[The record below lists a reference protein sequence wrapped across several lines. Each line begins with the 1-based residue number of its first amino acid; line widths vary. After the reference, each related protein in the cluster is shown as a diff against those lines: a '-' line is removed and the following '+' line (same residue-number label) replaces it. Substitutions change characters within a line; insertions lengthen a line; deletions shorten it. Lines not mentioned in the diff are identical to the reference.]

1 MITVPQLTRE
11 EIHTAHA
18 QGEEAVVALIQAWS
32 GALLA
37 LLEQQQETIA
47 ALQARTQTLEGQQ
60 AKDSHNSHKP
70 PSSDGLKKPRPRSLR
85 RSSGKKTGGQP
96 GHEGHTL
103 KAVEHPDHVVEHR
116 VARCAHCQATL
127 EAAPIRGQERRQVFD
142 LPAVRIEVTE
152 HRAEIKCCP
161 QCGRPSTAAF
171 PAEVPQPVQY
181 GPRIK
186 AQAVYLN
193 QAHFIPLER
202 TREILDDLYGQP
214 MGEATIIAACEQVA
228 EQVATV
234 NAAAKAHLIHTP
246 EAVHFDET
254 GLRVEGALH
263 WVHVA
268 STGLLTYLQAHP
280 KRGSK
285 ALNEVGILPQRQGA
299 AVHDAYSSYFQYPEV
314 EHALCNAHHL
324 RELAFVH
331 EQYEQE
337 WAEGL
342 SKLLLEAKEA
352 VESAQQQGRP
362 ALSAAQ
368 VGDFETRYDNL
379 LAQGGQANPPPP
391 ETGPKKRGRRKQSP
405 PKNLVDRLQAHKR
418 EVLAFMYDVKVPFDN
433 NQAERDLRMVKLK
446 QKVSGCFRSQEG
458 ARLFCQTR
466 SYISMA
472 RKNGRQVLDALQMAL
487 SGSPFYP
494 SVLEPQSAPSG

>member
-1 MITVPQLTRE
+1 MVTVPLLTRE
-11 EIHTAHA
+11 EIHRAYA
-18 QGEEAVVALIQAWS
+18 QGEEAIVALFQAWS
-32 GALLA
+32 GVMLA

-47 ALQARTQTLEGQQ
+47 ELQGRIQALEEQR

-70 PSSDGLKKPRPRSLR
+70 PSSDGPKKPRPRSLR
-85 RSSGKKTGGQP
+85 RPSGKKSGGQP

-103 KAVEHPDHVVEHR
+103 KAVERPDHVLVHPVE
-116 VARCAHCQATL
+116 RCAHCQATL
-127 EAAPIRGQERRQVFD
+127 EAVPASGQERRQVFD
-142 LPAVRIEVTE
+142 LPPARIEVTE

-161 QCGRPSTAAF
+161 QCGRTSTAAF
-171 PAEVPQPVQY
+171 PAEVTQPVQY

-202 TREILDDLYGQP
+202 TSEILDDLYGQP
-214 MGEATIIAACEQVA
+214 MGEATILAACEEVA
-228 EQVATV
+228 EQVTSV

-268 STGLLTYLQAHP
+268 STGLVTYLQAHA

-285 ALNEVGILPQRQGA
+285 ALDEVGILPQREGT
-299 AVHDAYSSYFQYPEV
+299 AVHDAYSSYFQYPDV

-342 SKLLLEAKEA
+342 IKLLIEGKEA
-352 VESAQQQGRP
+352 VEIAQQQGRP
-362 ALSAAQ
+362 ALTEAQ
-368 VGDFETRYDNL
+368 LGDFAARYDDL
-379 LAQGGQANPPPP
+379 LEQGCQANPPPP
-391 ETGPKKRGRRKQSP
+391 ETGPKKRGRRKQSQ

-418 EVLAFMYDVKVPFDN
+418 EVLAFLYDFKVPFDN

-458 ARLFCQTR
+458 ARLFCQIR
-466 SYISMA
+466 SYISTA

-494 SVLEPQSAPSG
+494 SVLEPQPAPPG

>member
-1 MITVPQLTRE
+1 MITVPLLTHE
-11 EIHTAHA
+11 EIHTAYA
-18 QGEEAVVALIQAWS
+18 EGEEAIEALVQAWS

-37 LLEQQQETIA
+37 ILEQQQEAMA
-47 ALQARTQTLEGQQ
+47 ALQSRTQTLEEQR

-70 PSSDGLKKPRPRSLR
+70 PSGDGPKKPRPRSLR

-103 KAVEHPDHVVEHR
+103 KAVEHPDQVVEHR
-116 VARCAHCQATL
+116 VERCAHCQAAL
-127 EAAPIRGQERRQVFD
+127 EAVPASGQERRQVFD

-161 QCGRPSTAAF
+161 QCGQTSTAAF
-171 PAEVPQPVQY
+171 PVEVTQPVQY

-202 TREILDDLYGQP
+202 TSAMLDDLYGQP
-214 MGEATIIAACEQVA
+214 LGEATILAACQEVA
-228 EQVATV
+228 EQAQTV
-234 NAAAKAHLIHTP
+234 NAAAKAHLIQTP

-254 GLRVEGALH
+254 GLRVEGRLH

-268 STGLLTYLQAHP
+268 STGLATYLQAHP
-280 KRGSK
+280 KRGSQ
-285 ALNEVGILPQRQGA
+285 ALDEVGILPQRQGP
-299 AVHDAYSSYFQYPEV
+299 AVHDAYHSYFQYPEV

-324 RELAFVH
+324 RELVFVH

-337 WAEGL
+337 WAEDL
-342 SKLLLEAKEA
+342 IKLLLEVKEA
-352 VESAQQQGRP
+352 VAMAQQQGRSV
-362 ALSAAQ
+362 LSTAQ
-368 VGDFETRYDNL
+368 LGGFETRYDEL
-379 LAQGGQANPPPP
+379 LEQGRQANPPPS

-418 EVLAFMYDVKVPFDN
+418 EVLAFMYDFKVPFDN

-458 ARLFCQTR
+458 ARLFCQIR
-466 SYISMA
+466 SYISTA

-494 SVLEPQSAPSG
+494 STLEPQPVPTG

>member
-1 MITVPQLTRE
+1 MVTVPPLRGE
-11 EIHTAHA
+11 EIHTAYA
-18 QGEEAVVALIQAWS
+18 QGEEAIVALIQAWS
-32 GALLA
+32 GVLFALLA
-37 LLEQQQETIA
+37 QQQETIA
-47 ALQARTQTLEGQQ
+47 ELQSRTQTLEEQR

-70 PSSDGLKKPRPRSLR
+70 PSSDGPKKPRPRSLR

-116 VARCAHCQATL
+116 VKRCAQCQATL
-127 EAAPIRGQERRQVFD
+127 EAVPASGQERRQVFD
-142 LPAVRIEVTE
+142 LPPARIEVTE

-161 QCGRPSTAAF
+161 QCGQTSTAAF
-171 PAEVPQPVQY
+171 PAEVTQPVQY

-202 TREILDDLYGQP
+202 TSEILNDLYGQP
-214 MGEATIIAACEQVA
+214 LGEATIIAACEEVA
-228 EQVATV
+228 EQVESV
-234 NAAAKAHLIHTP
+234 NAATKAHLIHTP

-254 GLRVEGALH
+254 GLRVAGALH
-263 WVHVA
+263 WMHVA
-268 STGLLTYLQAHP
+268 SSGLLTYLQAHAQ
-280 KRGSK
+280 RGSK
-285 ALNEVGILPQRQGA
+285 ALDEVGILPQRQGPS
-299 AVHDAYSSYFQYPEV
+299 VHDDYSSYFQYPEV

-337 WAEGL
+337 WAESL
-342 SKLLLEAKEA
+342 IKLLLEAKEA
-352 VESAQQQGRP
+352 VESAQQQGQQ

-368 VGDFETRYDNL
+368 LGDLEARYDNL
-379 LAQGGQANPPPP
+379 LDQGCQANPPPA
-391 ETGPKKRGRRKQSP
+391 ETGPKRRGRRKQSP

-418 EVLAFMYDVKVPFDN
+418 EVLAFLYDFKVPFDN

-458 ARLFCQTR
+458 ARVFCQIR
-466 SYISMA
+466 SYISTA

-494 SVLEPQSAPSG
+494 SVLEPQPATPG

>member
-1 MITVPQLTRE
+1 MVTLSLPTRE
-11 EIHTAHA
+11 EIHRAYA
-18 QGEEAVVALIQAWS
+18 QGEEAIAALIRAWS
-32 GALLA
+32 GVLFA

-47 ALQARTQTLEGQQ
+47 ELQRRIQALEEQRS
-60 AKDSHNSHKP
+60 KDSHNSHKP
-70 PSSDGLKKPRPRSLR
+70 PSSDGPRKPRPRSLR
-85 RSSGKKTGGQP
+85 QPSGRKTGGQP

-103 KAVEHPDHVVEHR
+103 KAVECPDQVLVHP
-116 VARCAHCQATL
+116 VARCARCQAPL
-127 EAAPIRGQERRQVFD
+127 EAVPAMGQERRQVFD
-142 LPAVRIEVTE
+142 LPPARIEVTE

-161 QCGRPSTAAF
+161 QCGQTSTAAF
-171 PAEVPQPVQY
+171 PAEVTQPVQY

-186 AQAVYLN
+186 AQAVYFN
-193 QAHFIPLER
+193 QTHFIPLER
-202 TREILDDLYGQP
+202 TSEILDDLYGQP
-214 MGEATIIAACEQVA
+214 LGEATIIAACQEVA
-228 EQVATV
+228 EQAEAV
-234 NAAAKAHLIHTP
+234 NAATKAHLIHTP

-268 STGLLTYLQAHP
+268 STGLVTYLQAHA

-285 ALNEVGILPQRQGA
+285 ALDEVGILPQRQGP
-299 AVHDAYSSYFQYPEV
+299 AVHDDYSSYFQYPDV

-342 SKLLLEAKEA
+342 IELLLEAKAA
-352 VESAQQQGRP
+352 VTMAQQQGRP

-368 VGDFETRYDNL
+368 LSDFESRYDEL
-379 LAQGGQANPPPP
+379 LEQGCQANPPAS
-391 ETGPKKRGRRKQSP
+391 ETGPKRRGRRKQSP

-418 EVLAFMYDVKVPFDN
+418 EVLAFLYDVKVPFDN

-446 QKVSGCFRSQEG
+446 QKVSGCFRSGEG
-458 ARLFCQTR
+458 ARLFCQIR
-466 SYISMA
+466 SYISTA

-494 SVLEPQSAPSG
+494 PILEPQPAPPG

>member
-1 MITVPQLTRE
+1 MVNMSPLTRE
-11 EIHTAHA
+11 EIHAAYA

-32 GALLA
+32 EALFA
-37 LLEQQQETIA
+37 LLEQQQETIDE
-47 ALQARTQTLEGQQ
+47 LQARTQTLEEQRG
-60 AKDSHNSHKP
+60 KSSRNSHKP

-85 RSSGKKTGGQP
+85 RPSGKKTGGQP
-96 GHEGHTL
+96 GHKGYTL
-103 KAVEHPDHVVEHR
+103 KAIECPDHVERHSVE
-116 VARCAHCQATL
+116 RCAHCHADL
-127 EAAPIRGQERRQVFD
+127 EAVPVEGQQQRQVFD
-142 LPAVRIEVTE
+142 LPPVRIEVTE
-152 HRAEIKCCP
+152 HQAEIKSCP
-161 QCGRPSTAAF
+161 HCGQKTTAAF
-171 PAEVPQPVQY
+171 PADVTQPVQY

-186 AQAVYLN
+186 AQAVYFN

-202 TREILDDLYGQP
+202 TSEILDDLYGQP
-214 MGEATIIAACEQVA
+214 MGEGTIIAACQEVA
-228 EQVATV
+228 AQAETV
-234 NAAAKAHLIHTP
+234 NGAAKAHLIHTP

-268 STGLLTYLQAHP
+268 STEWVTYLQAHA

-285 ALNEVGILPQRQGA
+285 ALEDMGILPERQEP
-299 AVHDAYSSYFQYPEV
+299 AVHDAYHSYFQYTEV
-314 EHALCNAHHL
+314 AHALCNAHHL
-324 RELAFVH
+324 RELTFVH
-331 EQYEQE
+331 EQYEQA
-337 WAEGL
+337 WAEGMIT
-342 SKLLLEAKEA
+342 LLIEIKEA
-352 VESAQQQGRP
+352 VEKTQQQGGR

-368 VGDFETRYDNL
+368 IGDFETRYDEL
-379 LAQGGQANPPPP
+379 LEEGCQANPPLP

-418 EVLAFMYDVKVPFDN
+418 EVLAFMYDFRVPFDN

-458 ARLFCQTR
+458 ARLFCQIR

-472 RKNGRQVLDALQMAL
+472 RKNGQQVLDALQMAL

-494 SVLEPQSAPSG
+494 SGLEPQLVPQG

>member
-1 MITVPQLTRE
+1 MSTVHLLTRE
-11 EIHTAHA
+11 EIHTAYEE
-18 QGEEAVVALIQAWS
+18 GEEAIVALIQTWS
-32 GALLA
+32 SALPP
-37 LLEQQQETIA
+37 LLEQQQEMIA
-47 ALQARTQTLEGQQ
+47 ELQAQVRALEEQLG
-60 AKDSHNSHKP
+60 KNSRNSHKP
-70 PSSDGLKKPRPRSLR
+70 PSSDGPQKPRPRSLR

-103 KAVEHPDHVVEHR
+103 KAVERPDHVLVHPVE
-116 VARCAHCQATL
+116 RCVHCQAAL
-127 EAAPIRGQERRQVFD
+127 EAVPASEHERRQVFD
-142 LPAVRIEVTE
+142 VPQVRIEVTE

-161 QCGRPSTAAF
+161 QCGQTSAAAF
-171 PAEVPQPVQY
+171 PVDVTQPVQY

-202 TREILDDLYGQP
+202 TSEILDDLYGQP
-214 MGEATIIAACEQVA
+214 MGEATIIAACEKVA
-228 EQVATV
+228 EQVAPV
-234 NAAAKAHLIHTP
+234 NAAAKAHLMHTP
-246 EAVHFDET
+246 QAVHFDET

-263 WVHVA
+263 WMHVA
-268 STGLLTYLQAHP
+268 STASVTYLQAHA

-285 ALNEVGILPQRQGA
+285 ALDEVGILPRRAGK
-299 AVHDAYSSYFQYPEV
+299 AVHDAYSSYFQYPDV

-324 RELAFVH
+324 RELVFVH

-342 SKLLLEAKEA
+342 IKLLLEIKEA
-352 VESAQQQGRP
+352 AEVVRQQGRP

-368 VGDFETRYDNL
+368 LDDFAARYDGL
-379 LAQGGQANPPPP
+379 LEQGYQANALTP
-391 ETGPKKRGRRKQSP
+391 ETVPRKRGRRKQSK

-458 ARLFCQTR
+458 ASLFCQIR
-466 SYISMA
+466 SYISTA
-472 RKNGRQVLDALQMAL
+472 RKNGHQVLDALEMAL

-494 SVLEPQSAPSG
+494 SALEPRPAAQG

>member
-1 MITVPQLTRE
+1 MVTVPPLTRE
-11 EIHTAHA
+11 EIHTAYT
-18 QGEEAVVALIQAWS
+18 QGEEALVALIQAWS
-32 GALLA
+32 GVLFA

-47 ALQARTQTLEGQQ
+47 ELQSRPQSLEKQR
-60 AKDSHNSHKP
+60 AKDSHHSHKP
-70 PSSDGLKKPRPRSLR
+70 PSSDGPKKPRPRSLR

-103 KAVEHPDHVVEHR
+103 KAVEHPDHVVGHR
-116 VARCAHCQATL
+116 VERCTHCQATL
-127 EAAPIRGQERRQVFD
+127 EAVPVRGQERRQVFD

-161 QCGRPSTAAF
+161 QCGQTSTAAF
-171 PAEVPQPVQY
+171 PAEVTQPVQY

-202 TREILDDLYGQP
+202 TSEMLDDLYGQP
-214 MGEATIIAACEQVA
+214 LGEATIIAACQEVA
-228 EQVATV
+228 ERAESV
-234 NAAAKAHLIHTP
+234 NAASKAHLIHTS

-263 WVHVA
+263 WIHVA
-268 STGLLTYLQAHP
+268 STGLVTYLQAHA

-285 ALNEVGILPQRQGA
+285 ALDEVGILPQRQGP
-299 AVHDAYSSYFQYPEV
+299 AVHDDYSSYFQYPDV

-342 SKLLLEAKEA
+342 IKLLLEAKEA
-352 VESAQQQGRP
+352 VVMAQQQGRP
-362 ALSAAQ
+362 ALSTAQ
-368 VGDFETRYDNL
+368 LGDLETRYDEL
-379 LAQGGQANPPPP
+379 LEQGRQANPPSS
-391 ETGPKKRGRRKQSP
+391 ETGPKQRGRRKQSP
-405 PKNLVDRLQAHKR
+405 PKNLVDRLQVHKR
-418 EVLAFMYDVKVPFDN
+418 EVLAFMYDFKVPFDN

-446 QKVSGCFRSQEG
+446 QKVSGCFRSREG
-458 ARLFCQTR
+458 ARLFCQIR
-466 SYISMA
+466 SYISTA
-472 RKNGRQVLDALQMAL
+472 RKNGRQVLNALQMAL

-494 SVLEPQSAPSG
+494 SVLEPQPAPPG